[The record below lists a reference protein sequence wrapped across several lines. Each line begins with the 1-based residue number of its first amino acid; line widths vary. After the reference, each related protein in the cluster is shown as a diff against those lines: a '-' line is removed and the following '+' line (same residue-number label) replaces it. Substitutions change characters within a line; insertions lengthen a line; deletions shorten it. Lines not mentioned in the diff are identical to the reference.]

1 MTTMSKISNWI
12 TVMAAVIMAGAALAE
27 AGESPTL
34 ARDLT
39 SVIAL
44 LGLPCGEVVSVIH
57 KGDNDNI
64 ATCKDGHRY
73 HVFVNADGRV
83 VAQKQ

>member
-1 MTTMSKISNWI
+1 VLEPDRCTRLRPRRLRS
-12 TVMAAVIMAGAALAE
+12 LRRQ
-27 AGESPTL
+27 P
-34 ARDLT
+34 DLT

-44 LGLPCGEVVSVIH
+44 LGLPCGQVVSVVH
-57 KGDNDNI
+57 NGDNDNV
-64 ATCKDGHRY
+64 ATCKNAHRY

>member
-1 MTTMSKISNWI
+1 MSTMNKISNRMK
-12 TVMAAVIMAGAALAE
+12 VMAALSMAGAALAG